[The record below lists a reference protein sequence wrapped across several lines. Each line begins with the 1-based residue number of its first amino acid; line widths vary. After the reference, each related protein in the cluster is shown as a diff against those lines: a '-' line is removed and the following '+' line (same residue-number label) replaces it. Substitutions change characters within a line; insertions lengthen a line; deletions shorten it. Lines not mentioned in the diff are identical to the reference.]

1 MSHHKKIEIVE
12 LFKRAR
18 SEGWA
23 LGQFNMSN
31 LETLQ
36 AIVEA
41 GNELS
46 SPILVGVSMG
56 TIRHVG
62 LSYLQGL
69 MMGARAMARVPIYFH
84 LDHGPDL
91 EMIRKVVDLGFE
103 SVMID
108 TSRLGFEENVAHV
121 REAVEF
127 AHCRGVGIEAQIGE
141 TWDEETG
148 DHVQVE
154 TDPDEVED
162 FIRGTGIDY
171 LAFSFG
177 NTPGRL
183 DGSSDPDLDLIR
195 TIAGISPIPVVLHG
209 GTSIPDSVV
218 KEAVRLGAAKINIDS
233 HIRKA
238 VTRTLQERYRLDPVE
253 MDPRKVFAAARAA
266 AVEAVKEKMVL
277 FGSVNKA

>member
-1 MSHHKKIEIVE
+1 MNKSPEIVE
-12 LFKRAR
+12 LIKRAHR
-18 SEGWA
+18 EKWA

-36 AIVEA
+36 AIIQA
-41 GNELS
+41 GNELR

-62 LSYLQGL
+62 LPYIKGL
-69 MMGARAMARVPIYFH
+69 MKAARSVSKVPLYFH
-84 LDHGPDL
+84 LDHGPDIDI
-91 EMIRKVVDLGFE
+91 IRKVIEIGFD

-108 TSRLGFEENVAHV
+108 TSRLPFEENVTHV

-127 AHCRGVGIEAQIGE
+127 AHAHNIGIEAQIGE

-148 DHVQVE
+148 DQIQVE
-154 TDPDEVED
+154 TKPEEVEA
-162 FIRGTGIDY
+162 FIKGTGIDY

-177 NTPGRL
+177 NTPGKI
-183 DGSSDPDLDLIR
+183 DGISNPDLDLIKL
-195 TIAGISPIPVVLHG
+195 IAEISPIPVVLHG
-209 GTSIPDSVV
+209 GTSIPD
-218 KEAVRLGAAKINIDS
+218 KIVRNAISLGASKINIDT

-238 VTRTLQERYRLDPVE
+238 VTKTIRDHYCEDEYL
-253 MDPRKVFAAARAA
+253 MDPRKVFDAARS
-266 AVEAVKEKMVL
+266 AVIKAVKEKMVL